1 MRLAIPRAARAA
13 ALGGCLL
20 LVGCGLGPAGSPT
33 GLASPSVPSAVATP
47 GATTTHGYPDS
58 GSGLRPPPF
67 IVLFGGTRLELAPF
81 TYCYHSASRGVCADG
96 FDNDPPSIGSP
107 AQIVVFVPVSGMDQ
121 LSVTQTIGSGDCG
134 SLQAGVRPLGGG
146 WWSVRPSGPSANYR
160 VSLFASGGGDD
171 MVADVLWSTPDGLGG
186 ASGAPTCPR

>member
-1 MRLAIPRAARAA
+1 MRLPTSRAARAA
-13 ALGGCLL
+13 ALAGCLL
-20 LVGCGLGPAGSPT
+20 LVGCGPALTGGPTGPASQGVPT
-33 GLASPSVPSAVATP
+33 VMATP
-47 GATTTHGYPDS
+47 EVTVTHGHTTN
-58 GSGLRPPPF
+58 GSDLRPPPF
-67 IVLFGGTRLELAPF
+67 VVLFASTRLELEPF

-121 LSVTQTIGSGDCG
+121 MSVTQTIGSGDCG
-134 SLQAGVRPLGGG
+134 SLQAGVRALGGG